1 MHIRIIT
8 KKLRMRSAVVRPV
21 STAERA
27 IGSDLKRSMIPSW
40 RSPASPTAV
49 VRAPN
54 TTVCTKIPGMR

>member
-1 MHIRIIT
+1 M
-8 KKLRMRSAVVRPV
+8 LRTRSASVRPV

-27 IGSDLKRSMIPSW
+27 IGSERKRSM
-40 RSPASPTAV
+40 SPFCKSSASPTPV